1 MATST
6 MGTTFY
12 AITGTTEAPV
22 YTKVLGLITKPQLPG
37 LPQSI
42 DSTSQEERIATNV
55 AGPKAA
61 PDPTFQFKHMAH
73 GTSSTNYKYFQG
85 LETADTSVKFGIAYP
100 DGGAVEFSAIPAA
113 VRDGTGV
120 NALDTFSVYMQNL
133 TGLDDTATAPTTY
146 TDPA

>member
-6 MGTTFY
+6 MGTIFY
-12 AITGTTEAPV
+12 KKMGTEGSET
-22 YTKVLGLITKPQLPG
+22 YTQILGMLTKPQLPG

-42 DSTSQEERIATNV
+42 DSTSQEEKIATNV

-73 GTSSTNYKYFQG
+73 GASSTNFKLFQTDESSTTPIG
-85 LETADTSVKFGIAYP
+85 YGVLYP
-100 DGGAVEFSAIPAA
+100 DGGAVEWTAIPAV

-120 NALDTFSVYMQNL
+120 NALDTFSVYMQNMDDVTMVA
-133 TGLDDTATAPTTY
+133 TGPTTFE
-146 TDPA
+146 TVA